1 MEELKAD
8 MENTNE
14 DLDIAFDDLKDFI
27 LKNDA
32 QLEEGV
38 TFDLIFEQQ
47 AKPYVD
53 RRKLESK
60 TLILKTMRYMEEI
73 DYKMNEM
80 VQNLINLYKEIAK
93 KMDEKKE
100 TLKSTEMQFKVS
112 LAQCGDNYDE
122 IVSTKE
128 EELTVLV
135 ERMKRAIHH
144 VELNERL
151 QECFDKLDDITKVYR
166 EYNNE
171 YIDIV
176 EKHTHRMDEF
186 YNTWE
191 KEVLGNFKIYTEE
204 KRDEI

>member
-176 EKHTHRMDEF
+176 EKHPHRMDEF